1 MKSSRKVELML
12 LTCCRTSGR
21 AGIQGARVWSL
32 CVAISLLAC
41 ADLARGG
48 NPSTQPARNEKPTI
62 EALVHNLA
70 NPDARVRESARTSLL
85 RLGRE
90 DLPDLKRALKK
101 ARPLLP
107 SQVSAVREIVR
118 QVYLSGEEYKTEGR
132 GFLGILMDPA
142 SDVDLVPDNDSR
154 NLGIVVTDRIPG
166 FCAGRGLLDGDII
179 LGKAPDRL
187 EPFVPFRNT
196 DDLKRAI
203 APSKPGV
210 AVHLVVLRQGEVM
223 VLPLKPDP
231 NPQEIGSPEQIPAF
245 VAEREKHFAAYWQRE
260 FADLVAAR
268 VAG

>member
-1 MKSSRKVELML
+1 MS

-21 AGIQGARVWSL
+21 AGMRGGRAWFL
-32 CVAISLLAC
+32 CVAISLLA
-41 ADLARGG
+41 AASLARAGV
-48 NPSTQPARNEKPTI
+48 PSTQPASNEKPTI
-62 EALVHNLA
+62 ETLVHNLA
-70 NPDARVRESARTSLL
+70 NPDGRVRESARVSLL

-118 QVYLSGEEYKTEGR
+118 QVYLSGEEYKTDGN

-142 SDVDLVPDNDSR
+142 SDVDLVPDNDSS

-179 LGKAPDRL
+179 LGKAPDRF

-196 DDLKRAI
+196 NDLKRAV
-203 APSKPGV
+203 APTKPGV
-210 AVHLVVLRQGEVM
+210 VVKLVVLRQGEVM
-223 VLPLKPDP
+223 VLALKPDAK
-231 NPQEIGSPEQIPAF
+231 PQEIGSAEQIPAF
-245 VAEREKHFAAYWQRE
+245 VAEREKRFVAYWQRE
-260 FADLVAAR
+260 FADLVAMR

>member
-1 MKSSRKVELML
+1 MS
-12 LTCCRTSGR
+12 LTCRGTSGR
-21 AGIQGARVWSL
+21 AGMPAPGVWSL
-32 CVAISLLAC
+32 CVAIVLITFGQP
-41 ADLARGG
+41 ARAGA
-48 NPSTQPARNEKPTI
+48 PSTQPAHNGKPTV
-62 EALVHNLA
+62 ESLVHNLA

-85 RLGRE
+85 CLGRE
-90 DLPDLKRALKK
+90 DLQDLKRALKK
-101 ARPLLP
+101 SRPLLP

-179 LGKAPDRL
+179 LGRAADGL
-187 EPFVPFRNT
+187 EPFVPFRST
-196 DDLKRAI
+196 DDLKRAV
-203 APSKPGV
+203 APSRPGV
-210 AVHLVVLRQGEVM
+210 VVRLVVLRQGEVM

-231 NPQEIGSPEQIPAF
+231 NPQEIASPEQIPAF

-260 FADLVAAR
+260 FADLVVTR